1 MIGSD
6 GKQIGVLPT
15 REAISK
21 AREEGLD
28 LILIVPNARPPVAR
42 ITDLGKL
49 KYEEA
54 KHEKALRK
62 SQKAGVLKEV
72 KLSFKIGDHDLNVR
86 VKHARE
92 FLEKGHKVKASVYFR
107 GREMAHKDIGRA
119 VLNKLLDQTDD
130 LGAMEK
136 PPKMEGRN
144 LAVILSPKAKNAE
157 SKNEK
162 SSSKKI

>member
-1 MIGSD
+1 M
-6 GKQIGVLPT
+6 
-15 REAISK
+15 
-21 AREEGLD
+21 
-28 LILIVPNARPPVAR
+28 
-42 ITDLGKL
+42 

-54 KHEKALRK
+54 KHDKALRK
-62 SQKAGVLKEV
+62 TQKAGVLKEV
-72 KLSFKIGDHDLNVR
+72 KLSFKIGEHDINVR

-119 VLNKLLDQTDD
+119 VLNKLLDQVMD
-130 LGAMEK
+130 LGVIEK
-136 PPKMEGRN
+136 APKMEGRN

-157 SKNEK
+157 NKNEK